1 MHSDSAQHELK
12 VIILAEMNKP
22 KVLHIPQ
29 WYPNPDDI
37 QLGTFIQ
44 KQIIAT
50 ASDCNNLVLSIIGS
64 KNISDI
70 SLSINDSN
78 DIKEIQVIYCAK
90 GNAYKRVKF
99 YLKALQ
105 KGLSAIADAG
115 FYPDL
120 VHCHIAGRN
129 LWIAEKYFKK
139 TPVIL
144 SEHWSGYLDGRFDAI
159 PSIKKKK
166 RIKRINNCKEV
177 IAVSKHLAEAIRNK
191 GIKNKISIVENVIE
205 TKGIRKQLDKEYF
218 TFLMVADIVDQTK
231 NISGVI
237 RAFSEVLKTK
247 PNSKLDIIG
256 DGKDK
261 KMLSEL
267 VKEAKITDSVNFIGR
282 LPQEDV
288 LDYYLS
294 VDCVIVNSNFE
305 TYSMVTVEAILSG
318 VPVIASRCKGPEQ
331 FINEKNGILIDLN
344 SKDQLKDAM
353 NSIQVKGFIPESIAH
368 SLSTNPSSELALN
381 KLLKIYRNHI

>member
-1 MHSDSAQHELK
+1 
-12 VIILAEMNKP
+12 MNKP
-22 KVLHIPQ
+22 KILHIPQ

-78 DIKEIQVIYCAK
+78 EIKEIQVVYCAK
-90 GNAYKRVKF
+90 GNAYKRVKH

-105 KGLSAIADAG
+105 KGLSAIADTG

-120 VHCHIAGRN
+120 VHCHIAGKN
-129 LWIAEKYFKK
+129 LWITEKYFKN

-159 PSIKKKK
+159 PSVKKKR
-166 RIKRINNCKEV
+166 RIKRINKCKEV

-191 GIKNKISIVENVIE
+191 GIQNKISIVDNVIE
-205 TKGIRKQLDKEYF
+205 TKGIRKQIDKENF
-218 TFLMVADIVDQTK
+218 TFLMVADLVDQTK

-237 RAFSEVLKTK
+237 RAFSEVVKTK
-247 PNSKLDIIG
+247 PNSILAIIG

-267 VKEAKITDSVNFIGR
+267 VKEGNIADSVNFIGR
-282 LPQEDV
+282 LPQEEV
-288 LDYYLS
+288 LNYYTQ
-294 VDCVIVNSNFE
+294 VDCVIVNSHFE

-318 VPVIASRCKGPEQ
+318 VPVIATRCQGPEQ
-331 FINEKNGILIDLN
+331 FINENNGLLIDLN
-344 SKDQLKDAM
+344 NSEQLENAM
-353 NSIQVKGFIPESIAH
+353 NSIQAKGLLPASIAN
-368 SLSTNPSSELALN
+368 SLSTDSSKELVRN
-381 KLLKIYRNHI
+381 KLLKIYQNHI

>member
-1 MHSDSAQHELK
+1 
-12 VIILAEMNKP
+12 MNKP

-267 VKEAKITDSVNFIGR
+267 VKEAKITDSVKFIGR

>member
-1 MHSDSAQHELK
+1 MSFCSARFERKL
-12 VIILAEMNKP
+12 IILAEMNRP
-22 KVLHIPQ
+22 KILHIPQ

-64 KNISDI
+64 KNISAI
-70 SLSINDSN
+70 SLSINESN
-78 DIKEIQVIYCAK
+78 DIKEIQVLYSTE

-129 LWIAEKYFKK
+129 LWIAEKYFKN

-144 SEHWSGYLDGRFDAI
+144 SEHWSGYLDGRFEAI
-159 PSIKKKK
+159 PRLKKKK
-166 RIKRINNCKEV
+166 RIRRINNCKEV
-177 IAVSKHLAEAIRNK
+177 IAVSNHLAEAIRNK
-191 GIKNKISIVENVIE
+191 GIENKISIVDNVIE
-205 TKGIRKQLDKEYF
+205 TKGIRKQLEKENF
-218 TFLMVADIVDQTK
+218 TFLIVADLVDQTK

-237 RAFSEVLKTK
+237 RAFSETLKTQ
-247 PNSKLDIIG
+247 PNSILDIIG

-267 VKEAKITDSVNFIGR
+267 VKDVKVTDSVNFIGR
-282 LPQEDV
+282 ISPEAV
-288 LDYYLS
+288 LEYYMQ
-294 VDCVIVNSNFE
+294 VDCVIVNSYFE

-318 VPVIASRCKGPEQ
+318 VPVIATRCKGPEQ
-331 FINEKNGILIDLN
+331 FINEKNGILIDINCNELLEN
-344 SKDQLKDAM
+344 AM
-353 NSIQVKGFIPESIAH
+353 TSIQTKGLLPDSIAN
-368 SLSTNPSSELALN
+368 SLSTDSSKDLVCNE
-381 KLLKIYRNHI
+381 LLKIYKNHI

>member
-1 MHSDSAQHELK
+1 
-12 VIILAEMNKP
+12 MNNP
-22 KVLHIPQ
+22 KILHIPQ

-70 SLSINDSN
+70 SLSINDYN
-78 DIKEIQVIYCAK
+78 GIKEIQVVYCAK
-90 GNAYKRVKF
+90 GNAYKRIKF
-99 YLKALQ
+99 YLGALQ
-105 KGLSAIADAG
+105 KGLSAIADSG

-139 TPVIL
+139 IPVIL

-159 PSIKKKK
+159 PNLKKKK

-177 IAVSKHLAEAIRNK
+177 IAVSKHLAEAIKSK
-191 GIKNKISIVENVIE
+191 GIQNKISIVDNVIE
-205 TKGIRKQLDKEYF
+205 TKGIRKQLEKKNF
-218 TFLMVADIVDQTK
+218 TFLIVADLVDQTK

-237 RAFSEVLKTK
+237 RAFSETLKTQ
-247 PNSKLDIIG
+247 PNSILDIIG

-267 VKEAKITDSVNFIGR
+267 VKDANITDSVNFIGR
-282 LPQEDV
+282 ISQGDV
-288 LDYYLS
+288 LEYYTQ
-294 VDCVIVNSNFE
+294 VDCVIVNSYFE

-318 VPVIASRCKGPEQ
+318 VPVIATRCKGPEQ
-331 FINEKNGILIDLN
+331 FINEKNGMLIDINCDELLEN
-344 SKDQLKDAM
+344 AM
-353 NSIQVKGFIPESIAH
+353 TSIQTKGLLPDSIAN
-368 SLSTNPSSELALN
+368 SLSTHSSKNFVRNE
-381 KLLKIYRNHI
+381 LLKIYKNHI

>member
-1 MHSDSAQHELK
+1 
-12 VIILAEMNKP
+12 MNKP
-22 KVLHIPQ
+22 KILHIPQ

-44 KQIIAT
+44 KQIITT

-64 KNISDI
+64 TNISDI

-99 YLKALQ
+99 YLRALQ

-129 LWIAEKYFKK
+129 LWIAEKYFKN

-159 PSIKKKK
+159 PSLKKKK

-177 IAVSKHLAEAIRNK
+177 IAVSNHLAEAIKNK
-191 GIKNKISIVENVIE
+191 GIQNKISIVDNVIE
-205 TKGIRKQLDKEYF
+205 TNGIREQIDNEKF
-218 TFLMVADIVDQTK
+218 TFLMVADLVDQTK

-237 RAFSEVLKTK
+237 RAFSEVVKTK
-247 PNSKLDIIG
+247 PNSILDIIG

-267 VKEAKITDSVNFIGR
+267 VKEANITDSVNFIGR
-282 LPQEDV
+282 LPQQEV
-288 LDYYLS
+288 LDYYTQ
-294 VDCVIVNSNFE
+294 VDCVIVNSYFE

-318 VPVIASRCKGPEQ
+318 VPVIATRCKGPEQ
-331 FINEKNGILIDLN
+331 FINEKNGILIDTN
-344 SKDQLKDAM
+344 SKEQLENAM
-353 NSIQVKGFIPESIAH
+353 ISIRSKRLTPNTIIK
-368 SLSTNPSSELALN
+368 SLEANPTKKIICNA
-381 KLLKIYRNHI
+381 LLKVYQAYL

>member
-267 VKEAKITDSVNFIGR
+267 VKEAKITDSVKFIGR

>member
-1 MHSDSAQHELK
+1 
-12 VIILAEMNKP
+12 MNKP
-22 KVLHIPQ
+22 KILHIPQ

-50 ASDCNNLVLSIIGS
+50 AKECNNFVLSIVGS
-64 KNISDI
+64 TNISDI

-78 DIKEIQVIYCAK
+78 KIKEIQVIYCAK

-120 VHCHIAGRN
+120 VHCHIAGKN
-129 LWIAEKYFKK
+129 LWIAEKYFKN

-144 SEHWSGYLDGRFDAI
+144 SEHWSGYLDGRFEAI
-159 PSIKKKK
+159 PRLKKKK
-166 RIKRINNCKEV
+166 RIRRINNCKEV
-177 IAVSKHLAEAIRNK
+177 LAVSKHLADAIRSK
-191 GIKNKISIVENVIE
+191 GIQNKISIVDNVIE
-205 TKGIRKQLDKEYF
+205 TNGIREKTNNEKF
-218 TFLMVADIVDQTK
+218 SFLMVADLVDETK

-237 RAFSEVLKTK
+237 RAFSKVLKTK
-247 PNSKLDIIG
+247 SNSILAIIG

-267 VKEAKITDSVNFIGR
+267 VKKANITDSVNFIGR

-305 TYSMVTVEAILSG
+305 TYSMVTAEAILSG

-331 FINEKNGILIDLN
+331 FINENNGLLIELN
-344 SKDQLKDAM
+344 NSEQLENAM
-353 NSIQVKGFIPESIAH
+353 NSIQAKDLIPEHIAN
-368 SLSTNPSSELALN
+368 SLPTDSSKELVRN
-381 KLLKIYRNHI
+381 NLLKIYQNHM

>member
-1 MHSDSAQHELK
+1 
-12 VIILAEMNKP
+12 MNKP
-22 KVLHIPQ
+22 KILHIPQ

-37 QLGTFIQ
+37 QLGAFIQ

-50 ASDCNNLVLSIIGS
+50 AKECNNFVLSIVGS

-78 DIKEIQVIYCAK
+78 KIKEIQVIYCAK

-120 VHCHIAGRN
+120 VHCHIAGKN
-129 LWIAEKYFKK
+129 LWIAEKYFKN

-144 SEHWSGYLDGRFDAI
+144 SEHWSGYLDGRFEAI
-159 PSIKKKK
+159 PNLKKKK

-177 IAVSKHLAEAIRNK
+177 IAVSKHLADAIRNK
-191 GIKNKISIVENVIE
+191 GIQNKISIVDNVIE
-205 TKGIRKQLDKEYF
+205 TNGIRKQLDKEYF
-218 TFLMVADIVDQTK
+218 TFLMVADLVDQTK

-247 PNSKLDIIG
+247 PNSILDIIG
-256 DGKDK
+256 EGKDK
-261 KMLSEL
+261 NVLSEL
-267 VKEAKITDSVNFIGR
+267 VKKANITDSVNFIGR
-282 LPQEDV
+282 LPQEEV
-288 LDYYLS
+288 LNYYS
-294 VDCVIVNSNFE
+294 QVDCVIVNSHFE

-318 VPVIASRCKGPEQ
+318 VPVIATRCKGPEQ
-331 FINEKNGILIDLN
+331 FINENNGLLIELN
-344 SKDQLKDAM
+344 NSEQLENAM
-353 NSIQVKGFIPESIAH
+353 NSIQAKDLLPESIAN
-368 SLSTNPSSELALN
+368 SLSTDSTMSSVGN
-381 KLLKIYRNHI
+381 KLLKIYQNQM

>member
-1 MHSDSAQHELK
+1 
-12 VIILAEMNKP
+12 MNKP

-78 DIKEIQVIYCAK
+78 DIKEVQVIYCAK
-90 GNAYKRVKF
+90 GNAYKRVKH

-105 KGLSAIADAG
+105 KGLSAIADDG

-191 GIKNKISIVENVIE
+191 GIKNKISIVDNVIE
-205 TKGIRKQLDKEYF
+205 TKGIRKQLDKENF
-218 TFLMVADIVDQTK
+218 TFLMVADLVDQTK

-237 RAFSEVLKTK
+237 HAFAEVLITK

-267 VKEAKITDSVNFIGR
+267 VKEAKITNSVNFIGR
-282 LPQEDV
+282 LPQEGV

-368 SLSTNPSSELALN
+368 SLSTNPSSELVRN
-381 KLLKIYRNHI
+381 KLLNIYRNHI